1 MKSVPAIAFDYRP
14 SRWLAA
20 GIVAVAL
27 LALVA
32 IVVSGLNAWARLA
45 LVVIVG
51 AYAARS
57 SYGFL
62 QPRFDHVTWH
72 SAGHWRLRDIAGEEH
87 VAEFVRATVLGVL
100 IVLILRID
108 AQRKIP
114 LLLLPDNCDAETQRR
129 LRVRLTRAQTGDI
142 G

>member
-1 MKSVPAIAFDYRP
+1 MKSVPAITFDYRP
-14 SRWLAA
+14 SRRLAA

-32 IVVSGLNAWARLA
+32 IVACGLNLWIRLG
-45 LVVIVG
+45 LVVVVG
-51 AYAARS
+51 AYVAWSLRS
-57 SYGFL
+57 FL

-72 SAGHWRLRDIAGEEH
+72 SAGHWRLRDASGQEH
-87 VAEFVRATVLGVL
+87 VAEFVRAAVLGAL
-100 IVLILRID
+100 IVLILRIG

-129 LRVRLTRAQTGDI
+129 LRVRLTRAQTSDI
-142 G
+142 A